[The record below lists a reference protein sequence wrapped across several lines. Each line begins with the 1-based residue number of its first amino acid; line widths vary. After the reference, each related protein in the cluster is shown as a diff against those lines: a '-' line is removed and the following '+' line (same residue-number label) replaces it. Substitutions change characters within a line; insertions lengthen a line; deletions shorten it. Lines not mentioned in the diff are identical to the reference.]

1 LLAFDEYAEWILD
14 ILVFPF
20 HLPIKLRNRI
30 MTQSQLDR
38 AVAHATGESMRTIH
52 ALGFIPLAGIVV
64 EREPLVVDWDEL
76 DAQRY
81 SVFPQRRRE
90 TVQA

>member
-1 LLAFDEYAEWILD
+1 LLAFDENDERILD

-20 HLPIKLRNRI
+20 HFPPNMKESA
-30 MTQSQLDR
+30 MTQSQLNR
-38 AVAHATGESMRTIH
+38 AVAHATGESLRTIH
-52 ALGFIPLAGIVV
+52 TLGFVPLIGICF
-64 EREPLVVDWDEL
+64 EREPLVVDWDEI